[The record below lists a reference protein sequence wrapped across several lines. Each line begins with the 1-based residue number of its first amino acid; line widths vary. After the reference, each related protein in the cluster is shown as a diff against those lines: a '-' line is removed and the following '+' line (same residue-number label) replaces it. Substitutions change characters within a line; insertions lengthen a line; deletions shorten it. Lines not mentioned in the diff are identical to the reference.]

1 MKKIFCLAV
10 FVAAF
15 LLSFAQVEQ
24 CPMGGRENCTGYC
37 GAFNDN
43 NGDGFCDFSIIKKEE
58 AKAQSSKKETT
69 SEKRENNKIERRDT
83 ETKPSF
89 SEIES
94 SIAEAET
101 ESITQEISTFTDTT
115 PIVKQKLSGYKKH
128 FWPICITTLVL
139 YALSSLLVWKKKIKK
154 VNHRRLWNCILL
166 ITCLVSCLLGFYV
179 AIAKIYG
186 WSFDYMSIMVHHV
199 DFGVSMTIICIIHIL
214 WHLKYFKNII
224 SNAKQ

>member
-1 MKKIFCLAV
+1 MKKIFFLAV

-15 LLSFAQVEQ
+15 LLSSAQVEQ

-43 NGDGFCDFSIIKKEE
+43 NGDGYCDFSIIKKEGV
-58 AKAQSSKKETT
+58 KAQSSKNETT
-69 SEKRENNKIERRDT
+69 FPKRENGKIERSDT

-89 SEIES
+89 SE
-94 SIAEAET
+94 T
-101 ESITQEISTFTDTT
+101 ESVTQEISTDTT
-115 PIVKQKLSGYKKH
+115 PIVKQKLSGYQKH

-139 YALSSLLVWKKKIKK
+139 YAFSSLLVWKKKIKK

-166 ITCLVSCLLGFYV
+166 ITCLVSCLLGLYV

-186 WSFDYMSIMVHHV
+186 WSFNYAEIMVYHV